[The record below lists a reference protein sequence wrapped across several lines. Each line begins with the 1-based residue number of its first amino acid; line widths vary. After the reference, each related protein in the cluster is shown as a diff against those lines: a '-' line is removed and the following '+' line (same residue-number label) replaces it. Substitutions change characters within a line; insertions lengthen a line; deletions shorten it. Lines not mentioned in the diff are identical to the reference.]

1 MSTTPDGRW
10 RPTPDVLSTWVAIS
24 LLGMC
29 LLNGVGF
36 IYIGLRSRRP
46 TWWIPGI
53 VYLLAGPALILYSA
67 VGTPDTGA
75 SVWIWGTMAWLAVWA
90 VSFVHLFLVGAWLS
104 SRADQ
109 PSAQAQPPAP
119 GGADQP
125 AAPPDPAGLP
135 VGLAPPPGD
144 HYAPGPAASVTSATG
159 PPAPVDVN
167 TAGFEQLAVLPGFA
181 PDRIQRVLAERQARR
196 GFGSVEEFAAA
207 ASLAPH
213 EFVRVRELVVCVPG
227 PPDRLEPPTLGRV
240 LDV

>member
-1 MSTTPDGRW
+1 MSTSPDGRW

-36 IYIGLRSRRP
+36 VYIGLRSRRP
-46 TWWIPGI
+46 AWWIPGI
-53 VYLLAGPALILYSA
+53 VYLLAGPAYFLYSA
-67 VGTPDTGA
+67 VGTSRTGA
-75 SVWIWGTMAWLAVWA
+75 SLWVWGTVAWLAIWA
-90 VSFVHLFLVGAWLS
+90 VSFVHLFLVTAWLT

-109 PSAQAQPPAP
+109 PAPPAD
-119 GGADQP
+119 A
-125 AAPPDPAGLP
+125 AGLP

-144 HYAPGPAASVTSATG
+144 YYAPGPAAGAPAAAA
-159 PPAPVDVN
+159 PPVPVDVN
-167 TAGFEQLAVLPGFA
+167 TAGSAQLAALPGFA
-181 PDRIQRVLAERQARR
+181 PDRVQRVLAERQARR

-213 EFVRVRELVVCVPG
+213 EFVRVRELVVCAPA
-227 PPDRLEPPTLGRV
+227 GRPQPSTEGRI

>member
-29 LLNGVGF
+29 VLNGVGF

-75 SVWIWGTMAWLAVWA
+75 RVWIWGTMAWLAVWA
-90 VSFVHLFLVGAWLS
+90 VSFVHLFLVAAWLG
-104 SRADQ
+104 SRAEQ
-109 PSAQAQPPAP
+109 PAP
-119 GGADQP
+119 
-125 AAPPDPAGLP
+125 PPDP
-135 VGLAPPPGD
+135 APPPGD
-144 HYAPGPAASVTSATG
+144 HYAPGPAASVTLATV

-167 TAGFEQLAVLPGFA
+167 TAGSEQLAALPGFA
-181 PDRIQRVLAERQARR
+181 PDRVQRVLAERQARR

-227 PPDRLEPPTLGRV
+227 PPGRLEPPTQGRV